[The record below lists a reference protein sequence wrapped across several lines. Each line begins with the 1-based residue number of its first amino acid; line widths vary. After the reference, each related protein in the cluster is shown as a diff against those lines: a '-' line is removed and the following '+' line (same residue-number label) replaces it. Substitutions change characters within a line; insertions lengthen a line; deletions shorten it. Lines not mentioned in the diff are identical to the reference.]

1 MAEEKL
7 LNQQMD
13 LIIVNRSCQRYS
25 FALGLLARRSYALL
39 LSGGVS
45 FRQKLIASV
54 HWPTALRRSSRESK
68 ECRTADL
75 GAGSQAR
82 TGTSSRPWASS
93 GVRIVGSKYSVVK
106 AMPMLNAM
114 ASPNASRR

>member
-7 LNQQMD
+7 LNQRMD
-13 LIIVNRSCQRYS
+13 LIIANRSYQRYS
-25 FALGLLARRSYALL
+25 FALGLLASRSCARL
-39 LSGGVS
+39 LSDGRS
-45 FRQKLIASV
+45 FGKQLTGSG
-54 HWPTALRRSSRESK
+54 HWTATLRRSVRELK
-68 ECRTADL
+68 CRTARS

-106 AMPMLNAM
+106 AVPTLNAM
-114 ASPNASRR
+114 ASPKA